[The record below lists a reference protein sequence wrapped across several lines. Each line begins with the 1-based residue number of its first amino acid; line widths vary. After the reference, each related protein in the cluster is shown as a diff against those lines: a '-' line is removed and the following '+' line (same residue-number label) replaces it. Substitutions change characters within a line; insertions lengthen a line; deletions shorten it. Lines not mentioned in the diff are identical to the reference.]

1 MAEKT
6 IGIRIQLNGL
16 NTVITDI
23 KTLENEIRKAK
34 EDLKEVEIG
43 GTIFNQLS
51 REISEAETKLMGL
64 QEAARGISKEK
75 TLEGFGKLGAG
86 ISSSFAAA
94 TAAVSLFGKES
105 ESVQKAAT
113 QAQNLLTIAL
123 SIRGIA
129 EIKLGADIVARTIA
143 EKAATLA
150 TNATNTATKALYST
164 LAKNPY
170 GLIIAAVGALVAA
183 YISLTDETDK
193 VNEAAESQKKIDEL
207 TTKSKEDLIRKT
219 TEQSIRLRALQ
230 LIVNNT
236 KKSELERNQALSDLK
251 KELPGLT
258 GLELGRANSLRL
270 INAEIENGLSL
281 GKLEIQSQAIIAVAL
296 EKEIRLRTIKGEQ
309 DANNLKIAELQ
320 RKIDFENR
328 KDAPVDYS
336 RQERVFNLQKDQ
348 NDLKQANTKL
358 ENESKTL
365 TRDRNRLEGEY
376 DGIIVKLNSNK
387 ARTNNIVETY
397 NKNLKEEKKNQ
408 KDVNQATQEQI
419 DNVSKLTL
427 AYDKQI
433 AELQSTLDAYKKI
446 GELTK
451 VDIQEP
457 GIVKDIEAINEAR
470 KALQLPT
477 LESEFKN
484 IGIEI
489 STVNSKFSIQ
499 KDILKNAT
507 DEFGTYYESIR
518 KILSEASQTESVDVF
533 AETIRVALNDAS
545 EQLQSGKITKGAFDA
560 FKTLTDQYLGFNKV
574 IKDNPLFKPEQLSTF
589 LDLEKQILIA
599 TGDYTLELNK
609 QTGQIEKV
617 AVKVKDYTGIQ
628 QTQNNLLK
636 DYAVQLTENYNK
648 ELSVLN
654 LTGEAREK
662 NIQSLLKQG
671 QITKEQATE
680 LLSFKKTEEDNK
692 KLNKLIEQI
701 VAARISALKT
711 VTQTIVQEE
720 NQIREF
726 LFRVQEAQKEGV
738 ALSAEAI
745 KQTLLNN
752 LNLVVEFTQKQNK
765 VVIDEKKEQVDQ
777 LVSLE
782 EQLGVKGIDISK
794 LTEEEKLKILKVY
807 LAKQKE
813 EKDAAAE
820 DDKKRGK
827 TTAEDIANAL
837 QKFSQLIGQTAS
849 LVAQSFSFQLQQLEK
864 ESKKALEQVTGDTE
878 RSNELRIE
886 LEKQYQKEREQLE
899 KRALIKSLQFQLIQ
913 AIADTAQAV
922 TANLAIPPLAVAV
935 GILGAVQI
943 GLITQQLNQAQSMA
957 GGGKIRLGAGGIVM
971 GPSHENGGVSFAGG
985 GLNLEGGESVINRQ
999 SSMNYGSLL
1008 SQINQSGGGQPLV
1021 NNASNSLMEE
1031 RLIQAISKANQQPIR
1046 AYVLNSEITSGQ
1058 AINRRLDELA
1068 TL

>member
-16 NTVITDI
+16 NAVITDI

-348 NDLKQANTKL
+348 NELKQTNTKL

-470 KALQLPT
+470 KALKLPT

-574 IKDNPLFKPEQLSTF
+574 IKDNPLFSTQNLSTF

-599 TGDYTLELNK
+599 TGEYTLELNK

-628 QTQNNLLK
+628 QTQNQLLK

-648 ELSVLN
+648 ELEGLK
-654 LTGEAREK
+654 LTGKARED
-662 NIQSLLKQG
+662 NIKSLLAQG
-671 QITKEQATE
+671 KITKEQAE
-680 LLSFKKTEEDNK
+680 DLLSVKTVEEQQK
-692 KLNKLIEQI
+692 KLDNLIQQLVET
-701 VAARISALKT
+701 RINALKSI
-711 VTQTIVQEE
+711 TQNIVQEE

-726 LFRVQEAQKEGV
+726 LFRVQESQKEGV

-985 GLNLEGGESVINRQ
+985 GLNLEGGETIVNKK
-999 SSMNYGSLL
+999 SSLNYASLL
-1008 SQINQSGGGQPLV
+1008 SSINQSGGGQPLV